1 MRLKIQPRYAESR
14 IAPNRDLRHQF
25 FGVITTFPERRHLLH
40 CISLRVWRSTK
51 VSSEIH
57 HPLLQARSHHGTCE
71 ADEEVSSKFTWERF
85 FGTKEQSQPLISQQ
99 RVRDVSGY
107 QTRTQRSRVT
117 CTQDCTLP
125 VDRSIIVARVCET
138 RDWNVYQSFQDRL
151 NAWYVNTF
159 PIDLPKIAWLVLG
172 PPGFPGC
179 LPP

>member
-1 MRLKIQPRYAESR
+1 MHCISQSTRLVIYEDQFGNPSPTLSSS
-14 IAPNRDLRHQF
+14 IASRDLRSRRESYNLSSNCLRNES
-25 FGVITTFPERRHLLH
+25 FG
-40 CISLRVWRSTK
+40 K
-51 VSSEIH
+51 
-57 HPLLQARSHHGTCE
+57 
-71 ADEEVSSKFTWERF
+71 
-85 FGTKEQSQPLISQQ
+85 KEQAQPLISQQ
-99 RVRDVSGY
+99 RIRDVSGY